1 MALVYEQRI
10 RDEEDREYLLCYS
23 LLMQPTTPGRVYG
36 VAVEKTDAAGTKEAD
51 RLLGVSEYEEEA
63 RCFLDRL
70 WRGAAL
76 PTELPALYDDFIGER
91 EWWKIS

>member
-1 MALVYEQRI
+1 MAWIYEQRV
-10 RDEEDREYLLCYS
+10 RDEEDREYLLRYS
-23 LLMQPTTPGRVYG
+23 LLMQPTAHGQVYG
-36 VAVEKTDAAGTKEAD
+36 VAVEKTDAAGMKEAE

-63 RCFLDRL
+63 RCFLNRL

-91 EWWKIS
+91 EWLKIS